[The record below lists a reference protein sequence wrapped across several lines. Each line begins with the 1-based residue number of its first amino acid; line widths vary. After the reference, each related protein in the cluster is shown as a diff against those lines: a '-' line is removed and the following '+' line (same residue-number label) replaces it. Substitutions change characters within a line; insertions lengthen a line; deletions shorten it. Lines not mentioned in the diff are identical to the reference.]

1 MKTLPILILVLW
13 ISVATEALVCQK
25 CENFQGNICTN
36 YINETCPQ
44 GVTRCY
50 VNIMMEK
57 MGEKIYYQSTRGCTK
72 YIGSC
77 INNFTMVV
85 GTGVKMMV
93 STSYC
98 CTGDLCNKRPIDLP
112 PLDTKVNGLKC
123 PACIKKGS
131 ACTSTE
137 TAICLGSQ
145 DRCFE
150 FSGGVFNGTAY
161 EDWAFKGC
169 TTGNVCESCT
179 RQYKKPLPLR
189 RDYKLFCPNN
199 PL

>member
-57 MGEKIYYQSTRGCTK
+57 M
-72 YIGSC
+72 
-77 INNFTMVV
+77 V
-85 GTGVKMMV
+85 
-93 STSYC
+93 
-98 CTGDLCNKRPIDLP
+98 P